1 MTRTFGVEEEL
12 LLVSAADGQPTPT
25 GTQVVEQAL
34 SLLARAD
41 NSFGISAVE
50 HEFKMEQAEIGSEPC
65 TTTAELAGQLRD
77 LRGAAAAAAAASGT
91 QVAAIA
97 TSPFK
102 VRPTATEDERYH
114 RMSLE
119 FGLLARQQLTC
130 GQHVHVGVESRAEGV
145 GVLDRIG
152 QWLPTLL
159 AVSTNSPFW
168 QGQDT
173 GYASFRTVMWG
184 LWPTAGPAG
193 PFGDEAGYDAA
204 LAELV
209 ATGAAMDDGM
219 IYFDARLSARYPT
232 VEVRVADVCTDV
244 DDAVLVAALCRAMV
258 DTAAA
263 RWRAG
268 APQAGMS
275 PQMQRAAMWRAA
287 RFGLSDALVDLPRGG
302 LVTAADG
309 GRRHGRGPDP
319 RVDRDRRSGH
329 GAGRCRSPAAQRDRR
344 PAAAGRVLRWRR
356 SGRGR
361 PGRGQPYLAVTR
373 EDRRRRC
380 ATAVGGR
387 TTGGSLTVSDVSP
400 LIPPSP
406 GIPTDE
412 NAAVCQHDES
422 HRHREPED

>member
-1 MTRTFGVEEEL
+1 MVATFGVEEEL
-12 LLVSAADGQPTPT
+12 LLVDAGGGEPVAAGEA
-25 GTQVVEQAL
+25 VVESAL
-34 SLLARAD
+34 EFLAEV
-41 NSFGISAVE
+41 STPFGETAVE

-65 TTTAELAGQLRD
+65 TTTDDLAGQLRD
-77 LRGAAAAAAAASGT
+77 LRGHAAAAAAGSGT
-91 QVAAIA
+91 QIAAIA

-102 VRPTATEDERYH
+102 VRPTATEDDRYH

-159 AVSTNSPFW
+159 AMSTNSPFW

-184 LWPTAGPAG
+184 LWPTAGPTG

-204 LAELV
+204 IADLV
-209 ATGAAMDDGM
+209 GTGAAMDDGM

-244 DDAVLVAALCRAMV
+244 DDAVLVAALCRAIV
-258 DTAAA
+258 GTAAA

-268 APQAGMS
+268 APGAGIS

-287 RFGLSDALVDLPRGG
+287 RYGLSDGLVDPARREVVPTEDAVRALVDDVRDALDETGDLG
-302 LVTAADG
+302 LVLDGVERLLRTGTGADRQRAAH
-309 GRRHGRGPDP
+309 R
-319 RVDRDRRSGH
+319 
-329 GAGRCRSPAAQRDRR
+329 
-344 PAAAGRVLRWRR
+344 
-356 SGRGR
+356 
-361 PGRGQPYLAVTR
+361 
-373 EDRRRRC
+373 
-380 ATAVGGR
+380 AT
-387 TTGGSLTVSDVSP
+387 GSLSGVVHEAVRRTVGRES
-400 LIPPSP
+400 
-406 GIPTDE
+406 
-412 NAAVCQHDES
+412 AAELGY
-422 HRHREPED
+422 HRRMG